1 MLFENY
7 GLANSKPVK
16 IGQTIFVLFFD
27 LVAQC
32 FYILSL
38 SYACI

>member
-7 GLANSKPVK
+7 GLANSKAVK
-16 IGQTIFVLFFD
+16 TGQTIFVLLFD
-27 LVAQC
+27 LVARC